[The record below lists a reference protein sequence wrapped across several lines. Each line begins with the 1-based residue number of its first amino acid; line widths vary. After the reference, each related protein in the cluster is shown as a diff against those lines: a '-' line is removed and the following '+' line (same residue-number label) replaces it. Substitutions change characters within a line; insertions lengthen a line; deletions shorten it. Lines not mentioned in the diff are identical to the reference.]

1 MIEIKDLCLVIDN
14 DTLVTGDFHI
24 GYEEALN
31 RQGVLIPRMQFEDII
46 KRLQK
51 VLDGKKF
58 KRIIING
65 DLKHEFGEISRQEWK
80 NSLKLLDLLE
90 KHCEKI
96 ILIRGNH
103 DTILGPIAE
112 KKKIEVKESFRI
124 KDVLIVHG
132 HKEVDSDK
140 LDKVNTIIIGHE
152 HPAISIREGLRAERF
167 KCFLFGR
174 YKRKALI
181 VMPSFN
187 PLIEGTDVTKE
198 KTLSPF
204 IKNISSFR
212 IVVITEDSQQLD
224 FGKLKDIISGQK

>member
-1 MIEIKDLCLVIDN
+1 MIEINDLCLVIDN

-51 VLDGKKF
+51 VLDGKRF

-96 ILIRGNH
+96 ILIKGNH
-103 DTILGPIAE
+103 DTILGPIAD
-112 KKKIEVKESFRI
+112 KKNIEMKESFKI
-124 KDVLIVHG
+124 KDILVVHG
-132 HKEVDSDK
+132 HKEIDSKK
-140 LDKVNTIIIGHE
+140 LENIKTIIIGHE
-152 HPAISIREGLRAERF
+152 HPAISISEGLRAERF

-174 YKRKALI
+174 YKRKELI

-187 PLIEGTDVTKE
+187 PLIEGTDVAKE
-198 KTLSPF
+198 KTLSPL
-204 IKNISSFR
+204 IKNVSNFR
-212 IVVITEDSQQLD
+212 VVVITEDSQQLD
-224 FGKLKDIISGQK
+224 FGKVKDLMASRK